1 MGPPWWLSGK
11 ESTCQCRHHGFNL
24 WVEKVPW
31 RRKLATIPVFL
42 PGKSHGQKS
51 LAGYSPWG
59 CKRVGHDLT
68 IEQQRKIIIT
78 DKTVNSQ
85 KVKKISYMNTLR
97 GKL

>member
-1 MGPPWWLSGK
+1 MITWRMKWKPTPVSLPWK
-11 ESTCQCRHHGFNL
+11 F
-24 WVEKVPW
+24 
-31 RRKLATIPVFL
+31 
-42 PGKSHGQKS
+42 HGQKS
-51 LAGYSPWG
+51 LSGYSPWG

>member
-1 MGPPWWLSGK
+1 MFPGQEDAVS
-11 ESTCQCRHHGFNL
+11 FNIGL
-24 WVEKVPW
+24 NKKAIENSLNYKNSL
-31 RRKLATIPVFL
+31 KYNYIPV
-42 PGKSHGQKS
+42 KS
-51 LAGYSPWG
+51 YSPWG